1 MYIMKIPNQ
10 SNVTYNAVIPGKPG
24 TPASLASNTVNTEIL
39 SYAISKVSSCDK
51 TFVKEGETVHN
62 TVTITN
68 NSTTKLTHNFI
79 SNPTPNGANYVA
91 GSIKVN
97 GVIQPTHDIIT
108 GFFLPDLNS
117 GETLTIE
124 YDMQITTPT
133 TTTSVTDLSEF
144 QYTVND
150 PVRGEISFAENTE
163 PILINV
169 VSAKLS
175 VIKSVDKA
183 FAVKGET
190 LTYTVTFT
198 NEGNININDIYFTD
212 DIPQGTTFVEKSVF
226 INGNNIPAYRPEIG
240 YSVANLPP
248 NQSATTS
255 FQVTVD

>member
-1 MYIMKIPNQ
+1 MKIPNQ

-39 SYAISKVSSCDK
+39 SYAVSKVSSCDK
-51 TFVKEGETVHN
+51 TLVKEGETVHN

-97 GVIQPTHDIIT
+97 GVVQPTHDIIT
-108 GFFLPDLNS
+108 GFFLPDLNP

-150 PVRGEISFAENTE
+150 PVRGNVNYSENTDMLSLNVISDKLNNAIQTVIWIPYNNDRNVTHE
-163 PILINV
+163 LICCCDCCNCFDCNDYCNCCNIV
-169 VSAKLS
+169 VT
-175 VIKSVDKA
+175 IK
-183 FAVKGET
+183 
-190 LTYTVTFT
+190 
-198 NEGNININDIYFTD
+198 IN
-212 DIPQGTTFVEKSVF
+212 
-226 INGNNIPAYRPEIG
+226 A
-240 YSVANLPP
+240 A
-248 NQSATTS
+248 
-255 FQVTVD
+255 

>member
-1 MYIMKIPNQ
+1 MKIPNQ

-24 TPASLASNTVNTEIL
+24 TPGTPASLASNTVNTEIL
-39 SYAISKVSSCDK
+39 SYAVSKVSSCDK
-51 TFVKEGETVHN
+51 TLVKEGETVHN

-97 GVIQPTHDIIT
+97 GVVQPTHDIIT
-108 GFFLPDLNS
+108 GFFLPDLNP

-150 PVRGEISFAENTE
+150 PVRGNVNYSENTDMLSLNVISDKLNNAIQTVIWVPYNNDRNVTHE
-163 PILINV
+163 LICCCDCCNCF
-169 VSAKLS
+169 
-175 VIKSVDKA
+175 DC
-183 FAVKGET
+183 
-190 LTYTVTFT
+190 
-198 NEGNININDIYFTD
+198 NDYCNCCND
-212 DIPQGTTFVEKSVF
+212 CSD
-226 INGNNIPAYRPEIG
+226 N
-240 YSVANLPP
+240 
-248 NQSATTS
+248 
-255 FQVTVD
+255 

>member
-1 MYIMKIPNQ
+1 MRIPNQ

-39 SYAISKVSSCDK
+39 SYAVSKVSSCDK
-51 TFVKEGETVHN
+51 TLVKEGETVHN

-97 GVIQPTHDIIT
+97 GVVQPTHDIIT
-108 GFFLPDLNS
+108 GFFLPDLNP

-150 PVRGEISFAENTE
+150 PVRGNVNYSENTDMLLLNVISDKLNNAIQTVIWIPYNNDRNVTHE
-163 PILINV
+163 LICCCDCCNCFDCNDYCNCCNIV
-169 VSAKLS
+169 VT
-175 VIKSVDKA
+175 IK
-183 FAVKGET
+183 
-190 LTYTVTFT
+190 
-198 NEGNININDIYFTD
+198 IN
-212 DIPQGTTFVEKSVF
+212 
-226 INGNNIPAYRPEIG
+226 A
-240 YSVANLPP
+240 A
-248 NQSATTS
+248 
-255 FQVTVD
+255 

>member
-1 MYIMKIPNQ
+1 MKIPNQ

-24 TPASLASNTVNTEIL
+24 PAASLASNTVNTEIL
-39 SYAISKVSSCDK
+39 SYAVSKVSSCDK
-51 TFVKEGETVHN
+51 TLVKEGETVHN

-97 GVIQPTHDIIT
+97 GVVQPTHDIIT
-108 GFFLPDLNS
+108 GFFLPDLNP

-150 PVRGEISFAENTE
+150 PVRGNVNYSENTDMLSLNVISDKLNNAIQTVIWIPYNNDRNVTHE
-163 PILINV
+163 LICCCDCCNCF
-169 VSAKLS
+169 
-175 VIKSVDKA
+175 DC
-183 FAVKGET
+183 
-190 LTYTVTFT
+190 
-198 NEGNININDIYFTD
+198 NDYCNCCD
-212 DIPQGTTFVEKSVF
+212 DCSD
-226 INGNNIPAYRPEIG
+226 N
-240 YSVANLPP
+240 
-248 NQSATTS
+248 
-255 FQVTVD
+255 

>member
-1 MYIMKIPNQ
+1 MKIPNQ

-24 TPASLASNTVNTEIL
+24 PPASLASNTVNTEIL
-39 SYAISKVSSCDK
+39 SYAVSKVSSCDK
-51 TFVKEGETVHN
+51 TLVKEGETVHN

-97 GVIQPTHDIIT
+97 GVVQPTHDIIT
-108 GFFLPDLNS
+108 GFFLPDLNP

-150 PVRGEISFAENTE
+150 PVRGNVNYSENTDMLSLNVISDKLNNAIQTVIWIPYNNDRNVTHE
-163 PILINV
+163 LICCCDCCNCF
-169 VSAKLS
+169 
-175 VIKSVDKA
+175 DC
-183 FAVKGET
+183 
-190 LTYTVTFT
+190 
-198 NEGNININDIYFTD
+198 NDYCNCCD
-212 DIPQGTTFVEKSVF
+212 DCSD
-226 INGNNIPAYRPEIG
+226 N
-240 YSVANLPP
+240 
-248 NQSATTS
+248 
-255 FQVTVD
+255 

>member
-1 MYIMKIPNQ
+1 MKIPNQ

-24 TPASLASNTVNTEIL
+24 PPASLASNTVNTEIL
-39 SYAISKVSSCDK
+39 SYAVSKVSSCDK
-51 TFVKEGETVHN
+51 TLVKEGETVHN

-97 GVIQPTHDIIT
+97 GVVQPTHDIIT
-108 GFFLPDLNS
+108 GFFLPDLNP

-150 PVRGEISFAENTE
+150 PVRGNVNYSENTDMLSLNVISDKLNNAIQTVIWVPYNNDRNVTHE
-163 PILINV
+163 LICCCDCCNCF
-169 VSAKLS
+169 
-175 VIKSVDKA
+175 DC
-183 FAVKGET
+183 
-190 LTYTVTFT
+190 
-198 NEGNININDIYFTD
+198 NDYCNCCND
-212 DIPQGTTFVEKSVF
+212 CSD
-226 INGNNIPAYRPEIG
+226 N
-240 YSVANLPP
+240 
-248 NQSATTS
+248 
-255 FQVTVD
+255 

>member
-1 MYIMKIPNQ
+1 MKIPNQ

-24 TPASLASNTVNTEIL
+24 PPASLASNTVNTEIL
-39 SYAISKVSSCDK
+39 SYAVSKVSSCDK
-51 TFVKEGETVHN
+51 TLVKEGETVHN

-97 GVIQPTHDIIT
+97 GVVQPTHDIIT
-108 GFFLPDLNS
+108 GFFLPDLNP

-150 PVRGEISFAENTE
+150 PVRGNVNYSENTDMLSLNVISDKLNNAIQTVIWIPYNNDRNVTHE
-163 PILINV
+163 LICCCDCCNCF
-169 VSAKLS
+169 
-175 VIKSVDKA
+175 DC
-183 FAVKGET
+183 
-190 LTYTVTFT
+190 
-198 NEGNININDIYFTD
+198 NDYCNCCND
-212 DIPQGTTFVEKSVF
+212 CSD
-226 INGNNIPAYRPEIG
+226 N
-240 YSVANLPP
+240 
-248 NQSATTS
+248 
-255 FQVTVD
+255 